1 MVEYLN
7 SGEERAQ
14 GTNERRRLEEK
25 LKRIKYQFREG
36 DIDHREYD
44 QEVALTNAALEAT
57 DSHTDDHVIQ
67 LGDHI
72 EGFVE
77 AWAMA
82 TKEERQQLLT
92 IMLDAVNVDMKD
104 AEIVG
109 VKPKPE
115 FLPLFN
121 LKEPVRSG
129 ETVLVTGGI
138 DQSGSLP

>member
-1 MVEYLN
+1 
-7 SGEERAQ
+7 
-14 GTNERRRLEEK
+14 
-25 LKRIKYQFREG
+25 
-36 DIDHREYD
+36 
-44 QEVALTNAALEAT
+44 
-57 DSHTDDHVIQ
+57 
-67 LGDHI
+67 
-72 EGFVE
+72 
-77 AWAMA
+77 MA

-129 ETVLVTGGI
+129 KTVLVTGGI
-138 DQSGSLP
+138 DQGRTPP